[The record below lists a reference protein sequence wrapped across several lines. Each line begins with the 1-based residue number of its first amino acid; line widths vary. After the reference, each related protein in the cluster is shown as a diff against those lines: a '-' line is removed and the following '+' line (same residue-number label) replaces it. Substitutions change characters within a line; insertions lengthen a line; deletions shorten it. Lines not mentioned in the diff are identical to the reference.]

1 MIFEALNLTI
11 GQNNTIDEILE
22 NQTDKMIVLLGNKI
36 DKNNEREVS
45 YGEAL
50 KYAQKNSL
58 YFFESSAKYYI
69 SIDSL
74 ISVLV

>member
-22 NQTDKMIVLLGNKI
+22 NQMDKMIVLLGNKI

-45 YGEAL
+45 YSEAL

-58 YFFESSAKYYI
+58 YFFETSAKYYI